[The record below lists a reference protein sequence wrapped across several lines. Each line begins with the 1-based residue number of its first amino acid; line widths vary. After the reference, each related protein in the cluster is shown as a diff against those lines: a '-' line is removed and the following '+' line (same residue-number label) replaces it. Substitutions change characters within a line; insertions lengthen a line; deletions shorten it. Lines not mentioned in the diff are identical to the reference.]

1 MMLVGWS
8 SFKCEKEEGILLIIN
23 ISILSYNSEIRFS
36 KKFVEV

>member
-8 SFKCEKEEGILLIIN
+8 SLKYEKEEGILLIIN

-36 KKFVEV
+36 NKFVEV